1 MVTDALEA
9 AKRLADESVQALIDG
24 DRHRASELLMLA
36 RQALAEA
43 QAAREAQRLIERV
56 RR

>member
-1 MVTDALEA
+1 VTDALRN

-36 RQALAEA
+36 RQALDEA

-56 RR
+56 RL

>member
-1 MVTDALEA
+1 VIDALQA
-9 AKRLADESVQALIDG
+9 AKRLADESVRALIDG
-24 DRHRASELLMLA
+24 DRHRAAELLMQA
-36 RQALAEA
+36 RQALDEA

>member
-1 MVTDALEA
+1 MIDALQA
-9 AKRLADESVQALIDG
+9 AKRLADESVRALIDG
-24 DRHRASELLMLA
+24 DRHRAAELLMLA

-56 RR
+56 RL